1 MTAALAFLTVLPV
14 PGRVVGAER
23 RMLLAFPA
31 VGLLIGCLWAVTAWL
46 AGLGLP
52 VVAVAGLVL
61 AVDVAV
67 TGALHLDAVGDVG
80 DGFAARRAGADATAA
95 LSDPR
100 IGAVGAAVLVTV
112 VLVRVALLTAL
123 VAEPWSAG
131 LWLAPVVGRAGM
143 AVALWASPPPAGSLA
158 SGLTT
163 AATAPV
169 LAADVAVTALLASV
183 AVAAGTAIAALL
195 VAVVAGLSAALLVT
209 RRGLAAFGR
218 SGGDLVGAAGISAE
232 TVALLALAWR
242 G

>member
-1 MTAALAFLTVLPV
+1 MTAAIAFLTVLPV
-14 PGRVVGAER
+14 PGRAGVER

-31 VGLLIGCLWAVTAWL
+31 VGLLIGGLWAVTAWL

-52 VVAVAGLVL
+52 VIAVAGLVL
-61 AVDVAV
+61 AADIAV

-100 IGAVGAAVLVTV
+100 IGAVGVAVLVTV
-112 VLVRVALLTAL
+112 LLVRVALLTAL
-123 VAEPWSAG
+123 VAEPWSAA

-143 AVALWASPPPAGSLA
+143 AAALWASPPPTGSLA
-158 SGLTT
+158 SGLAT

-169 LAADVAVTALLASV
+169 LAGVVATTALLG
-183 AVAAGTAIAALL
+183 AVAAGAGAATVPLL
-195 VAVVAGLSAALLVT
+195 VAVVAGLAAALLVT

-218 SGGDLVGAAGISAE
+218 SGGDLVGAAGIAAE